1 MKGTV
6 IPRSFAAQR
15 EKRINYIMGATVILL
30 FLGAWELIGGLELV
44 NPLFTSSPS
53 RAVKAGFEIIKDGT
67 LAKHLGTSGTEFVL
81 GFGAAILVG
90 LPVGIIL
97 GWFKLANSAFGP
109 LIAAMQATPRIA
121 LMPLFIIWFGLGITS
136 KIVIVMLSAVFPMIV
151 NLQVAMS
158 TIDADLVRV
167 ARSYGATRWQ
177 IFRTVA
183 LPTSMPFLI
192 TALRLGAGRG
202 MLGVIAAEVFG
213 GSQGLGY
220 MIQYAGATFQTDKV
234 FAGVAVVAA
243 MGIVLDTLFRRAG
256 RRFEKWRGE
265 AAVS

>member
-6 IPRSFAAQR
+6 IPKSYAAQR
-15 EKRINYIMGATVILL
+15 EKRINFLLGSSVIVL
-30 FLGAWELIGGLELV
+30 FLIAWELIGRSGLV
-44 NPLFTSSPS
+44 NPLFTSGPS
-53 RAVKAGFEIIKDGT
+53 RVVIAEIEMIKDGT
-67 LAKHLGTSGTEFVL
+67 LFKHLATSGTEFVL
-81 GFGAAILVG
+81 GFSAAILIG
-90 LPVGIIL
+90 LPAGIML
-97 GWFKLANSAFGP
+97 GWFRLANAAFGP
-109 LIAAMQATPRIA
+109 FVAAMQATPRIA

-136 KIVIVMLSAVFPMIV
+136 KIVIVMLSAVFPMVV

-183 LPTSMPFLI
+183 LPTSVPFLI

-234 FAGVAVVAA
+234 FAGVAVVAG
-243 MGIVLDTLFRRAG
+243 MGIVLDTAFRRAG
-256 RRFEKWRGE
+256 RRFDKWRGE
-265 AAVS
+265 TAVS